1 MVASIALAAAEN
13 QINLVHVDQ
22 ALAAVKAVAVAE
34 VGTWIVLDR
43 VRGIGMVLHRPHA
56 DCSDQDTNRERAA
69 DALATSWQ
77 GSTECDSGKC

>member
-1 MVASIALAAAEN
+1 VASIALAAAEN

-43 VRGIGMVLHRPHA
+43 VRGIGMVLYQRHA
-56 DCSDQDTNRERAA
+56 DCGYQDTNRE
-69 DALATSWQ
+69 
-77 GSTECDSGKC
+77 